1 MLSSLYED
9 VIVVLALYED
19 NTDLSSHDGTADV
32 NATVQSKIQV
42 HLGHASDSCHKRKEV
57 IASEDSPG

>member
-19 NTDLSSHDGTADV
+19 NTDLSSHAKTADV

-42 HLGHASDSCHKRKEV
+42 HLGHASDS
-57 IASEDSPG
+57 